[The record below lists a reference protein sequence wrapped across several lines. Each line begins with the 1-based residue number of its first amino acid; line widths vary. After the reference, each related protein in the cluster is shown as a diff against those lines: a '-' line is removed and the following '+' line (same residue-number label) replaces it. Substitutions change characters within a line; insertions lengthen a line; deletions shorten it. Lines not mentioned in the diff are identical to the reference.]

1 MCWKQGTVSADRRR
15 GIASFHSLTKEGIFP
30 HVSAKEVEMSRAY
43 NTNNCPETTLRSSR
57 KGNVL
62 NTLSGYE
69 PYVQSEGA
77 ISETDFKIK
86 IF

>member
-1 MCWKQGTVSADRRR
+1 MHD
-15 GIASFHSLTKEGIFP
+15 I
-30 HVSAKEVEMSRAY
+30 
-43 NTNNCPETTLRSSR
+43 NNCLEAIPRSYH

-62 NTLSGYE
+62 NALPGYE

-77 ISETDFKIK
+77 TSETDFKIK